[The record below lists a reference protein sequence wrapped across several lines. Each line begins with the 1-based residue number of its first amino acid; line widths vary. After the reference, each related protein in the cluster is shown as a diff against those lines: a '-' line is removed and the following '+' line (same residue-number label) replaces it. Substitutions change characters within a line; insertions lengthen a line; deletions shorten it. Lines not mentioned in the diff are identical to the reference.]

1 MTVKHH
7 HFFPRSW
14 DLMVKCWNSDPA
26 GLYVVCCELK
36 MVCCWTSSFFISPC
50 SRVKTNPHETGA
62 LVYDLLA
69 GSLWE
74 VIWRLSLGQCWI
86 SCYNRAATVRGSIRT
101 PLHHGK
107 PGKRSDN
114 TRTSETRPS
123 TTNIINQF
131 KKGRLTILCSLERS
145 CLIFHEGLHLCRL
158 WGCEKEEKTNINH
171 NQGSSTKLRT
181 LNELEL
187 APVEDTCVLRSP
199 LIKHCEESNPC

>member
-1 MTVKHH
+1 
-7 HFFPRSW
+7 
-14 DLMVKCWNSDPA
+14 MVKCWNSDPS

-36 MVCCWTSSFFISPC
+36 MVCCWTSSFFISLC
-50 SRVKTNPHETGA
+50 SRVKTDPHETGA

-86 SCYNRAATVRGSIRT
+86 SCHNRAATVRGSIMT
-101 PLHHGK
+101 SLHHGK
-107 PGKRSDN
+107 TSKCSVN

-145 CLIFHEGLHLCRL
+145 CLLFHEGLHLCGL
-158 WGCEKEEKTNINH
+158 WGYEKEEKTNINH

-181 LNELEL
+181 LNESEL
-187 APVEDTCVLRSP
+187 APVEETCVLWSP
-199 LIKHCEESNPC
+199 LIKQCEESNTC